1 MVRIGNK
8 EIPENKNIWVALSYI
23 HGFGKKFGPT
33 SPSRRILAEL
43 NINPLVKVRD
53 LTSEQ
58 ISQISQKAKE
68 FPTEGVLKEQVQKNI
83 NEQINLGTY
92 QGLRRSRKPNPLP
105 VHGNYYIIADH
116 LRTTIFALADG
127 ATFEPKGRGYI
138 LKKLVKKAT
147 LLAYLLGLSTE
158 QLIEVSKKLIA
169 VNSSYYQHLKKREDL
184 IINELKKEIVKT
196 REFIDKSI
204 QELGKYYEPSIT
216 AKDIF
221 FWYDTKGIPEELIRF
236 FLAKN
241 NYQFPERE
249 FNQLLEK
256 QKERGRQDRAG
267 KKVAVF

>member
-1 MVRIGNK
+1 
-8 EIPENKNIWVALSYI
+8 
-23 HGFGKKFGPT
+23 
-33 SPSRRILAEL
+33 
-43 NINPLVKVRD
+43 
-53 LTSEQ
+53 
-58 ISQISQKAKE
+58 
-68 FPTEGVLKEQVQKNI
+68 
-83 NEQINLGTY
+83 
-92 QGLRRSRKPNPLP
+92 
-105 VHGNYYIIADH
+105 NYYIMADH

-267 KKVAVF
+267 KKVAPGLEMKSRRVGAEKRRVPKEIDDERGEKIELLNAYNKSGAAYKKKENLYKEAES

>member
-1 MVRIGNK
+1 MN
-8 EIPENKNIWVALSYI
+8 NTN
-23 HGFGKKFGPT
+23 
-33 SPSRRILAEL
+33 
-43 NINPLVKVRD
+43 
-53 LTSEQ
+53 Q
-58 ISQISQKAKE
+58 QK
-68 FPTEGVLKEQVQKNI
+68 
-83 NEQINLGTY
+83 
-92 QGLRRSRKPNPLP
+92 
-105 VHGNYYIIADH
+105 GNYYIIADH

-147 LLAYLLGLSTE
+147 LLAYLLGLNTE

-169 VNSSYYQHLKKREDL
+169 VNSSYYQHLKKKEDL
-184 IINELKKEIVKT
+184 IINKLKKEIVKT